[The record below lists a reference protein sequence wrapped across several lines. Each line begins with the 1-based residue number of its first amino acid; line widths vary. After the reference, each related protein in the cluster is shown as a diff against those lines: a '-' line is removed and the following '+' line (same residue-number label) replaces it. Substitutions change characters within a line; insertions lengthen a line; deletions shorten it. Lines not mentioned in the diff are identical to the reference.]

1 MARVPRQKLGRGAC
15 PHCGDAVTYYR
26 TASGLVAYACDAHPC
41 DHNSFAPEKSATAQK
56 WLATIKTRLDVDD
69 ALKTEPVEHPTA
81 KAEPTKTKI
90 KNSVFA
96 LGDL

>member
-41 DHNSFAPEKSATAQK
+41 DHNSFAPEKSSTAQK
-56 WLATIKTRLDVDD
+56 WLGTIKNRLDLDP
-69 ALKTEPVEHPTA
+69 APQA
-81 KAEPTKTKI
+81 KPDPAPPAPATKPKP
-90 KNSVFA
+90 KNSVFDIAA
-96 LGDL
+96 L